1 MKKDVVIVL
10 TFLVVVSL
18 GISGYLLI
26 HKSQTDGVKE
36 LRREAKAEAAKA
48 KAAEEAMAAAEAK
61 ATAEVKAAAEAKEQS
76 EFVEKAIRESLKMP
90 EGELAKVDLEK
101 VTVLY
106 LTNPDITDVGL
117 KELVKLQEL
126 KELWLGGIKITDA
139 GVDELQLA
147 LPDCEIYGP

>member
-1 MKKDVVIVL
+1 MKKGVVVVL

-61 ATAEVKAAAEAKEQS
+61 AAAEVKAAAEAKEQS
-76 EFVEKAIRESLKMP
+76 AFVEKAIRESLKKNT
-90 EGELAKVDLEK
+90 GELTEADLEK
-101 VTVLY
+101 VRVLY

-117 KELVKLQEL
+117 KELVKLQKL

-139 GVDELQLA
+139 GVSELQLA

>member
-1 MKKDVVIVL
+1 MQKAVVIVL
-10 TFLVVVSL
+10 TFVWVVSL

-76 EFVEKAIRESLKMP
+76 AFVEKAIRESLKKTA
-90 EGELAKVDLEK
+90 GELTEADLEK
-101 VTVLY
+101 VRVLY